1 MKTNVK
7 SKSGIRIHHLIS
19 KSFLGILSFAFAGIA
34 LNAQNLND
42 SVAEN
47 KSQNETTW
55 AMADNT
61 VAISFKP
68 NSVILFETNAAS
80 ETEKALQI
88 EDWMMDETHFSSVY
102 RIETTKETPLV
113 LENWMT
119 NSSVFGLN
127 TTFLEVE
134 TEESLQL
141 ENWMKDENTFSNP
154 SFQFSE
160 DKENALELENWMLNE
175 DFFANVSGIEKPLKI
190 QNWMISELI
199 WK

>member
-19 KSFLGILSFAFAGIA
+19 KSFLGILSFAFAGLS

-42 SVAEN
+42 SILEN
-47 KSQNETTW
+47 SSSNEITW

-61 VAISFKP
+61 AAISLKS
-68 NSVILFETNAAS
+68 NSAILFETNAAS

-88 EDWMMDETHFSSVY
+88 EHWMMDEIHFSSLY

-119 NSSVFGLN
+119 NSSVFVLN
-127 TTFLEVE
+127 TTYLEVE
-134 TEESLQL
+134 TEELLQL
-141 ENWMKDENTFSNP
+141 ENWMKDESTFSNP
-154 SFQFSE
+154 FFQFSE

-175 DFFANVSGIEKPLKI
+175 DIFANASGIEKPLKI